1 MNYNYDVIVLVN
13 FQNSMQ
19 RENEKKA
26 SSFRVH
32 NISYFLGLKTFLL
45 LVKITVSKVNDL
57 I

>member
-19 RENEKKA
+19 RENEKKP